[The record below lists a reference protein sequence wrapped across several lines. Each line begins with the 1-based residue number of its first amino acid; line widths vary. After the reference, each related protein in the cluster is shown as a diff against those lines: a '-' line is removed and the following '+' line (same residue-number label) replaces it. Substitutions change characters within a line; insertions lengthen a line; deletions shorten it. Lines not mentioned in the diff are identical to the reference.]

1 VADPRRVARAVVR
14 GLGRE
19 RRIAYVPRYWRAVVF
34 VLRLLP
40 WPLYR
45 RLRF

>member
-1 VADPRRVARAVVR
+1 VARAVVR